1 MAILLEKSH
10 MQARQDTGAAL
21 SPRVL
26 RLLDTLRLKK
36 ARALMMF
43 LLLSDSRKHRSEK
56 IYELLWRG
64 ADVQKASSSYRQT
77 VRHIRVSAKDIPEL
91 TLTTGSGQV
100 SVALT
105 DNWNLIDELAA
116 FLTGRDSFGAGQEY
130 VRSFLGQLDLSLGIS
145 DSFDSWIEVV
155 RARALAR
162 FQRALEDAFKG
173 NTSRDA
179 LRAAEFLLEIEPH
192 NELAA
197 RFIMTRHWRDNAAT
211 RAIDVYNRLYE
222 YLDTEFDQ
230 EPETETIELLAAIS
244 NDPQGGSSAGDA
256 APRSDKVTLSVQLKE
271 QQFVDS
277 RGASFQT
284 VLLSDL
290 RMRLS
295 RFREWR
301 VVDDYSSA
309 SDFLLIRLQLLPIG
323 QSYRL
328 SVEVSHPPH
337 RDLIW
342 SELIDEP
349 ENNWDEKARALVF
362 NVANALRIVVADRQG
377 SDIRA
382 YQYDKWLQSLA
393 LIGTWEDEDDVEA
406 IELLSSLTAEAPNFS
421 PAHAELAGIYNI
433 RHIIRPGTF
442 QTDDIKDLALFHAL
456 EAVSLDPT
464 DTRAHRVLAWCYCH
478 KSEFD
483 LAEFHFDQAMM
494 LNPQNPHSLSSSAL
508 GFAFTDNLER
518 ARELNELAERLP
530 NTMEPFHL
538 IYFAATNYLL
548 GDYDLALEQCEK
560 GRGLMSTVGGWHSAT
575 LAKLGRMDEAQS
587 RLTDYQLEIAQ
598 SWYGA
603 QPATMEN
610 VLAWFTSVFPL
621 RNTKV
626 RDDLQQTLK
635 SCCKP

>member
-1 MAILLEKSH
+1 MS
-10 MQARQDTGAAL
+10 
-21 SPRVL
+21 SRVL
-26 RLLDTLRLKK
+26 KSLDGLRLKK

-43 LLLSDSRKHRSEK
+43 LLLSENRKHRSEK

-64 ADVQKASSSYRQT
+64 ADLQKASSSLRQT
-77 VRHIRVSAKDIPEL
+77 VRHIRVSGDAIPEL
-91 TLTTGSGQV
+91 ELTTGSGQI
-100 SVALT
+100 SIALR
-105 DNWNLIDELAA
+105 DNWSLIDALAA
-116 FLTGRDSFGAGQEY
+116 ILTEPGCFEAGRDN
-130 VRSFLGQLDLSLGIS
+130 VRRFLGQLDLLLGIS

-155 RARALAR
+155 RARARAR
-162 FQRALEDAFKG
+162 FQRALESLFDSDSSA
-173 NTSRDA
+173 DA
-179 LRAAEFLLEIEPH
+179 LGAAEFLLEIEPH

-197 RFIMTRHWRDNAAT
+197 RFIMTRHWKDNAAT

-222 YLDTEFDQ
+222 YLDAEFDQ

-244 NDPQGGSSAGDA
+244 NDPEGGGTAQDA
-256 APRSDKVTLSVQLKE
+256 PPRSDKVTLSVQLRE
-271 QQFVDS
+271 NSFVDS

-301 VVDDYSSA
+301 VVDDYSSQ
-309 SDFLLIRLQLLPIG
+309 SDFLLILLQLLPVG

-342 SELIDEP
+342 SELIDAP
-349 ENNWDEKARALVF
+349 ESNWDEKARALVF

-377 SDIRA
+377 WDIRA

-393 LIGTWEDEDDVEA
+393 LIGSWEDQNDAEA
-406 IELLSSLTAEAPNFS
+406 IDLLSSLTKEAPSFS

-433 RHIIRPGTF
+433 RHIIKPGTF

-483 LAEFHFDQAMM
+483 LAEFHFDQSLM

-518 ARELNELAERLP
+518 ARELHELAARLP
-530 NTMEPFHL
+530 ETMEPFHL

-548 GDYDLALEQCEK
+548 GDYDRALEQCEK
-560 GRGLMSTVGGWHSAT
+560 GGGLMSTVGGWHSAT
-575 LAKLGRMDEAQS
+575 LAKLGRMDEARA
-587 RLTDYQLEIAQ
+587 RLADYHQEIARG
-598 SWYGA
+598 WYGT
-603 QPATMEN
+603 QPATLDT
-610 VLAWFTSVFPL
+610 VLTWFTSVFPL
-621 RNTKV
+621 RTPEV
-626 RDDLQQTLK
+626 RDDLQQTLAA
-635 SCCKP
+635 CCR